1 MQKTGTTG
9 RMMNTVFM
17 LLLFCVFATTVLM
30 TLLSGAGA
38 YQTVTDNMNQQYTE
52 RTCLSYLE
60 AKVHHYDKMGMVK
73 LEPFGDVVALALYE
87 QIDDVQYK
95 TLIYHHDGAVK
106 ELFFETGLKLQP
118 QDGQT
123 VLATK
128 DLQFCW
134 KQSNLLQLV
143 CTAENNERIEVLVYL
158 HGGEEVSLYA

>member
-9 RMMNTVFM
+9 RMLNTVFV

-30 TLLSGAGA
+30 TLLSGVGA

-60 AKVHHYDKMGMVK
+60 AKVRHYDEVGRVNV
-73 LEPFGDVVALALYE
+73 EPFGDSVALVLYE
-87 QIDDVQYK
+87 QIEDTQYK
-95 TLIYHHDGAVK
+95 TLIYHHDGAVR
-106 ELFFETGLKLQP
+106 ELFCETGLELQP
-118 QDGQT
+118 QDGQSI
-123 VLATK
+123 LATK

-134 KQSNLLQLV
+134 KERNLLQLV
-143 CTAENNERIEVLVYL
+143 CTAENNTQVEILVYL